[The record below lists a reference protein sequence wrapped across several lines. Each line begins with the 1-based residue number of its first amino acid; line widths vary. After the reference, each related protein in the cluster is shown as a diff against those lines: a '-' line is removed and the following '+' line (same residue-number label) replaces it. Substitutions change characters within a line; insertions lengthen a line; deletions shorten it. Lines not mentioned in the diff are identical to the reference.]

1 MQDGYYSAYTYREY
15 KMYLKASSR
24 VCVCSISLGSSPARE
39 MGAVIPKF
47 RVGVGVEAAVGVAS
61 VVTRY
66 FAGWTHSGRTTTR
79 LTKWT
84 TSPLNCLWEV
94 GTLQAGRTLAE
105 PPPDSLAVLAQLV
118 DRTLAPP
125 PVVHAHHQLIS
136 DNLASLADHIRWRV
150 ILDDGNP

>member
-66 FAGWTHSGRTTTR
+66 FAGWTH
-79 LTKWT
+79 
-84 TSPLNCLWEV
+84 
-94 GTLQAGRTLAE
+94 LAE